1 MNIITGC
8 GQGPGKGN
16 EDGNRR
22 EGEGKMK
29 KRVLGQTTGASLR

>member
-1 MNIITGC
+1 MDIISGC

-22 EGEGKMK
+22 DRMKREGFIWLM
-29 KRVLGQTTGASLR
+29 ASDE